1 MPPNK
6 EEEQQKEMQEFIVS
20 EVKSIYTSKK
30 NGYSLI
36 SCHASIPRL
45 YNLSPPSSGE

>member
-1 MPPNK
+1 MSPNK
-6 EEEQQKEMQEFIVS
+6 EEEEQNEMQEYSFS
-20 EVKSIYTSKK
+20 GKKHLHELK

-36 SCHASIPRL
+36 SCYASIPRL